1 MTALICWFLRNRV
14 AANLLMVV
22 LLAAGAAAITS
33 VTVRSFPEIAATA
46 VTVSVSYPGANP
58 GEVADSVLSPIEQQ
72 LEGIGGVR
80 EIRSTA
86 ARGMATL
93 TAELVEGADASEVE
107 SDIEAAIARITSL
120 PDAAEAP
127 RISIFEPQEMAVQ
140 IVIYGN
146 IPRMALKHLAVRVRD
161 DLTELDGVSQ
171 VALAGLPD
179 DQVDITVGLDT
190 LRSYGLGVLELAG
203 VISSQN
209 AEISA
214 GRIDTGTADI
224 QVRTTG
230 AADAVSEY
238 RSLRLFSDANGAAV
252 QLDDIAEVKEGL
264 ASTSERATISGEPAV
279 FVSVNRADSEQMLAV
294 ADAVQTYLDDK
305 LRPSLPNGAEVQVWR
320 DQAEILQG
328 RVNLLAKNG
337 ALGAVLILAVLAL
350 VLDLRIAAWVAFGVV
365 VAFAGAFAPMLLF
378 GPSINQ
384 LSLFGFIL
392 ALGIVVD
399 DAIIVG
405 ERTFGE
411 VQKGPVE
418 GAAERG
424 ILRVWRPIL
433 FSVLTTIIA
442 FLALWFLPGESGSF
456 VSPVA
461 AVVIYVLSAS
471 LIESFFILPNHLS
484 HVGAGAPGRFSPR
497 RFTEP
502 VRGRIN
508 RGLDRFA
515 GGPLRTIVRGSIRHP
530 VFVIVASIAIGIG
543 TAGCVAGG
551 LVKFVFF
558 PEIEGNFVTAELEF
572 PRGTSESDTLESAQ
586 RFVEAAE
593 TAAAGLGEEG
603 LLQGTAV
610 RVGFADISVSPLAE
624 NSQTG
629 STASIQVKLLDADVR
644 QTSAADFRREWSQ
657 AVGEIPGARNVAYS
671 STIVGI
677 GAPIL
682 FEVSAESEAA
692 RNAAVARLRESL
704 EGRDGVSDI
713 RDGRFSSAQEIA
725 LSATG
730 AANTYG
736 VTVESLARNVRAA
749 LYGAQV
755 DQIARDRE
763 EVDVRLRLPEEQR
776 NSVADLLDLWVPA
789 GSGQERTLLP
799 LGVLADLNFRPA
811 PVTIERIDGRTV
823 TTISADVDTGVTTG
837 GGETDRVLEEIVP
850 DLIED
855 YPGLEVQ
862 PGGEQEEAGRF
873 TGALAVNFLLALLAI
888 YVVLALA
895 FSSYLRPFIVLLL
908 IPFGLIGAILGHLL
922 LGLDLTI
929 LSMFGIVGL
938 AGVMV
943 NDSLLIVNYIQSE
956 KAEGTPALEAVEEA
970 TINRFRPVML
980 TTVTTFLG
988 ITPLV
993 LEQSVQAQFLIPT
1006 AVSLGFGVLFA
1017 SVLQMVLV
1025 PAYATLYERLSGDE
1039 SSSAR
1044 SANAR

>member
-1 MTALICWFLRNRV
+1 
-14 AANLLMVV
+14 
-22 LLAAGAAAITS
+22 
-33 VTVRSFPEIAATA
+33 
-46 VTVSVSYPGANP
+46 
-58 GEVADSVLSPIEQQ
+58 
-72 LEGIGGVR
+72 
-80 EIRSTA
+80 
-86 ARGMATL
+86 MATL

-471 LIESFFILPNHLS
+471 LIESFFHSAEPFSAMSAPAHQ
-484 HVGAGAPGRFSPR
+484 AGSPPR

-572 PRGTSESDTLESAQ
+572 PRGTSESDTLEERPTLRRGGRGRQ
-586 RFVEAAE
+586 QP
-593 TAAAGLGEEG
+593 GLGEEG

-873 TGALAVNFLLALLAI
+873 TGALAVNFLLAFLAI

-956 KAEGTPALEAVEEA
+956 KGRRHAGA
-970 TINRFRPVML
+970 
-980 TTVTTFLG
+980 
-988 ITPLV
+988 
-993 LEQSVQAQFLIPT
+993 
-1006 AVSLGFGVLFA
+1006 
-1017 SVLQMVLV
+1017 
-1025 PAYATLYERLSGDE
+1025 
-1039 SSSAR
+1039 
-1044 SANAR
+1044 